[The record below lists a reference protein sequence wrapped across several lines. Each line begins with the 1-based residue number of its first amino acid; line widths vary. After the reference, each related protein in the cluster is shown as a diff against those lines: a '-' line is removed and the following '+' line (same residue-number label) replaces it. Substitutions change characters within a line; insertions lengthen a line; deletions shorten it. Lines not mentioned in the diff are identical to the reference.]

1 MALKK
6 IDIGYEFS
14 RGWTLFKEN
23 MGLFVVAALLAMIL
37 TLISCGILS
46 GSMTTG
52 LFLVIERLINKDPVK
67 PQAGDIFKGLDFF
80 VQSLL
85 LFIILMA
92 LGFLLG
98 IIPVVGQIAGF
109 LLGSIMMWGMMFV
122 AYEKLSAMDALK
134 KIYTLTKTGDFTMPL
149 VLGVIANLVAGL
161 GVIACGIGILFTMPF
176 AYCVMSCCY
185 QTLFVDAAA
194 RPVHMSA
201 DADRPPPPPPDMRL

>member
-1 MALKK
+1 MTLAK
-6 IDIGYEFS
+6 IDIGCEFG

-23 MGLFVVAALLAMIL
+23 MGLFVMAALLAMVL

-46 GSMTTG
+46 GSMTAG

-176 AYCVMSCCY
+176 AYCVMACCY

-194 RPVHMSA
+194 RPVQMSV
-201 DADRPPPPPPDMRL
+201 DAEKPPPPPPDIRL